1 MSKYNEIWDKVNS
14 IINKKIDNEPVY
26 NNKFLKL
33 KIKRYDDKYG
43 RNFLC
48 IEIPPKENT
57 EYLRLAI
64 VLILFIK

>member
-33 KIKRYDDKYG
+33 KIKRYDDKYR

-48 IEIPPKENT
+48 IEITPKENT